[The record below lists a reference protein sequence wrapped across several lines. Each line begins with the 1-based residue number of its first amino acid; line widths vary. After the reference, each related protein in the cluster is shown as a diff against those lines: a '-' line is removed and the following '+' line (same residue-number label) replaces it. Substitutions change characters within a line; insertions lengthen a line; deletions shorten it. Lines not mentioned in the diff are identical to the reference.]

1 MHCWLVYTRFRIIS
15 CFTFFAYCFP
25 IRTNDAVPFSF
36 FHIGNML
43 VCCLVYCPTK
53 MWMDMCSWFPKVIS
67 QPIYMTFDKLVTC
80 HWFFIFSS
88 FWGKLRNYKMIFVT
102 RIWLFWFSDLLV
114 QEPICNARRFKTNW
128 DQLWKSFSPVL
139 YLFIYILKFH
149 HTVRDILVYQSF
161 STSHPYRSF
170 QVERWD
176 LCERISRFLFRCKIY
191 WYFFHILVIVLY
203 FYMLSCSTLIKNFGE
218 TCISQKVAVE

>member
-1 MHCWLVYTRFRIIS
+1 MFYVFRLLFS
-15 CFTFFAYCFP
+15 YQNKRYSPVFFLP
-25 IRTNDAVPFSF
+25 
-36 FHIGNML
+36 
-43 VCCLVYCPTK
+43 
-53 MWMDMCSWFPKVIS
+53 
-67 QPIYMTFDKLVTC
+67 
-80 HWFFIFSS
+80 HWEYVSLLSSLLSDEDVDGHVFLIPESHLSTDLYDFWQTYNVS